1 MLGIKNNWIFRIENQ
16 RKAVKKD
23 LTKKAAEMLL
33 QGATLLSEPCPY
45 CAGVRVIKEGHA
57 LCISCGREPE
67 KKDIPIENTKQE
79 ITSSLEGTLKKKLES
94 LSKELEEE
102 PNHEKQQE
110 ILKSINSL
118 LETLEK
124 IKNFYVMMI
133 LIQSYGNL

>member
-1 MLGIKNNWIFRIENQ
+1 
-16 RKAVKKD
+16 VKKD

-45 CAGVRVIKEGHA
+45 CAGVRVMKEGHA

-67 KKDIPIENTKQE
+67 KKDIPKEKTQQE
-79 ITSSLEGTLKKKLES
+79 STLSLEDTLEKKLKF

-102 PNHEKQQE
+102 SNYEKQQE
-110 ILKSINSL
+110 ILKTINSL

-124 IKNFYVMMI
+124 IKNN
-133 LIQSYGNL
+133 Q